1 MKIVIMTGSELRH
14 TYFRIKIASIEEFC
28 IVRSYCEGVEQSL
41 ESRLFKNNLTDS
53 ILYMHVYA
61 RSQSEK
67 DFFEEFTTSCL
78 DRSNPVNI
86 EKGSINDSNIV
97 NEIIDLNPDL
107 LICYGSSIIK
117 SKLLDV
123 FKGRFLNVHLG
134 LAPYYRGSG
143 TNVWPLINFEPEY
156 VGATFMHIDKG
167 IDTGEIIHQIQA
179 DIFLGDNPHTIGN
192 RLITKMTS
200 EYIRIIRS
208 FSFLTKEKQLISES
222 KLYLRKDFDEVACN
236 KLYSNFDKGMI
247 QNFLLKPNK
256 NVDIISN
263 RGLRY

>member
-14 TYFRIKIASIEEFC
+14 KYFRIKIASIEEFS

-41 ESRLFKNNLTDS
+41 KSRLLKNNLTDS
-53 ILYMHVYA
+53 ILHMHVDA

-78 DRSNPVNI
+78 DRSNPVCI
-86 EKGSINDSNIV
+86 EKGSINDSSIV

-123 FKGRFLNVHLG
+123 FQGCFLNVHLG
-134 LAPYYRGSG
+134 LSPYYRGSG

-192 RLITKMTS
+192 RLITKMTN
-200 EYIRIIRS
+200 EYTRIIRS

-256 NVDIISN
+256 NVNIVSN